1 MNVLMKFLL
10 IPFTILFFTATP
22 LFAQEAGEQLAYDI
36 EQVDSST
43 AVYRLWEA
51 LEIDTFVYHVAH
63 DNTEKLAMSSLLK
76 LIALGVNRQPTAED
90 IRQHYARAYVDNF
103 LAKKDT
109 VLDFLELNVAEQFP
123 SLLVDLNGHIG
134 LRRYLSCYNQPTDS
148 CQSIRLWGLSYIQEA
163 AKTSEIMPKEQWQWL
178 AKRIEEKLPYE
189 RFDDQLELVD
199 IDLDDIAQPDWEGAL
214 VSFSRKAGKSN
225 LLYTNGSRF
234 PLKIL
239 EWNADSKQWD
249 DSTAATGLENY
260 PGGYRLYAGDINNDG
275 HEDLI
280 VLRSASSRR
289 SPAKL
294 FPSVFINQKD
304 GTFEDITLELGLD
317 TLNKPQC
324 ACIGDYNG
332 DGRNDLYFGG
342 LKDESKM
349 LLQNADNTFTDRRY
363 VYGMDE
369 FAENVQDCIFF
380 DFNQDGKK
388 DLLLSMH
395 VFDNKV
401 YIQGLTN
408 DGKYIYFGDQAEEYQ
423 LSQPTFGG
431 SILSGPNRSS
441 AEDVMFLSDISE
453 RYDVLPHILSSNDS
467 IVKDTSYY
475 LSHVDGQLQ
484 KKLLPKE
491 LSLYRAGIWVSTFD
505 GMRLLYSGG
514 KTPETILPYFEYNS
528 NTNEVK
534 VAYIDELP
542 LYVSSAAVIEQD
554 GQPLILFKG
563 GGDYPVMKSTVRAVS
578 YRPDNHGSYHKIFDF
593 EQEEIFSTVDF
604 HILDTDGNVYARSV
618 VVQAKDSRG
627 NHAMQ
632 EWIWLPDGYQVL
644 KGYEGL
650 PDQLSEKEL
659 RKLLKKERKRL
670 KRSKR

>member
-1 MNVLMKFLL
+1 MNTLMKHLL
-10 IPFTILFFTATP
+10 VSLSFILLLATS
-22 LFAQEAGEQLAYDI
+22 LSADEANEQLATDTV
-36 EQVDSST
+36 QQDTTT

-51 LEIDTFVYHVAH
+51 IEIDTFVYHVAH
-63 DNTEKLAMSSLLK
+63 DNTKKLAMSSLLK
-76 LIALGVNRQPTAED
+76 LIALGVNNQPSSLD

-103 LAKKDT
+103 LANQDT
-109 VLDFLELNVAEQFP
+109 VLDFLEKNVEEQFP
-123 SLLVDLNGHIG
+123 SLLIDLNGHIG

-163 AKTSEIMPKEQWQWL
+163 AKTSELMPKEQWQWL
-178 AKRIEEKLPYE
+178 ANSIEEKLPYE
-189 RFDDQLELVD
+189 RFDDQLKLVD
-199 IDLDDIAQPDWEGAL
+199 IDLDAISKPDWEGAII
-214 VSFSRKAGKSN
+214 SFSRKPGQQN

-239 EWNADSKQWD
+239 EWNSSTQQWD
-249 DSTAATGLENY
+249 DSTAATGLANY

-289 SPAKL
+289 SPARL
-294 FPSVFINQKD
+294 FPSVFINQGD

-332 DGRNDLYFGG
+332 DGHNDLYFGG

-349 LLQNADNTFTDRRY
+349 LLQNADSTFTDKRY

-395 VFDNKV
+395 VFDNKL

-408 DGKYIYFGDQAEEYQ
+408 DGKYIYFGDQAEAYQ

-431 SILSGPNRSS
+431 TILSGPTDTES
-441 AEDVMFLSDISE
+441 EGVLFLSDISE
-453 RYDVLPHILSSNDS
+453 RYDVLPYILSSNDS

-475 LSHVDGQLQ
+475 LTVIDGQLH

-491 LSLYRAGIWVSTFD
+491 LSLYRAGVWVSTFD

-514 KTPETILPYFEYNS
+514 KTPESILPYFEYNS
-528 NTNEVK
+528 KTNEVK
-534 VAYIDELP
+534 VAYNDELP
-542 LYVSSAAVIEQD
+542 IYVSSAAVIEQD
-554 GQPLILFKG
+554 GQPVILFKG
-563 GGDYPVMKSTVRAVS
+563 GGDYPMMKSTVRAVS
-578 YRPDNHGSYHKIFDF
+578 YRPDTNGSYHKIFNF
-593 EQEEIFSTVDF
+593 EEEKIASVIDF
-604 HILDTDGNVYARSV
+604 HILDDDGQAFLRSM

-627 NHAMQ
+627 DHAMQ
-632 EWIWLPDGYQVL
+632 EWIWLPKGYQIL
-644 KGYEGL
+644 KGYESL
-650 PDQLSEKEL
+650 PQQLSNKEL
-659 RKLLKKERKRL
+659 KKILKKERKKKR
-670 KRSKR
+670 RSKR